1 VAAPTQAPVTEDSER
16 STILAEMA
24 SGAGPAKAAPADA
37 EPEKAAE
44 PAVEAAE
51 VPRDD
56 EPAAAEPE
64 AEAEAEAAPAP
75 APEKKAPPADPEG
88 DRRLAQIAKAEKAN
102 KLERQAAAKDRAEA
116 EAARKETAEAA
127 REMAAFKAALAR
139 VKYDPVG
146 VLESLGYPADRFED
160 AATAAFARSE
170 KGKADPRYKE
180 QSERAM
186 REREQRD
193 GIEEL
198 RAELK
203 ELKTAQAQRE
213 QAAASERAAERYMA
227 DVSKAARAATDAPLL
242 KALIAK
248 NPEKADRQLASIAL
262 SLFEETG
269 DQPDHADIIV
279 TFEKRR
285 REELEDLGIDVAS
298 VLKPTTTPKPKDKT
312 AGEKPSA
319 RTLSNDHNAST
330 KVPRSDLSEQEEREQ
345 ILAEIAKMNRGSD
358 ADARPG

>member
-1 VAAPTQAPVTEDSER
+1 MAAPTQAPVTEDSER

-24 SGAGPAKAAPADA
+24 SAAGPAKAAP
-37 EPEKAAE
+37 EKVAE
-44 PAVEAAE
+44 PAVEAAAE
-51 VPRDD
+51 ETPADD
-56 EPAAAEPE
+56 EPAAAESESDDE
-64 AEAEAEAAPAP
+64 AEAEKPAAE
-75 APEKKAPPADPEG
+75 PEKKPPADPEG

-116 EAARKETAEAA
+116 ETARKEVAEAA
-127 REMAAFKAALAR
+127 KEMAAFKQALAR
-139 VKYDPVG
+139 AKYDPVG
-146 VLESLGYPADRFED
+146 LLETLGVSADRLED
-160 AATAAFARSE
+160 VATAAFARSE
-170 KGKADPRYKE
+170 KGKADPRYRE

-248 NPEKADRQLASIAL
+248 NPEKADRQLAQIAL

-298 VLKPTTTPKPKDKT
+298 ALKPTTTPKPKDKI

-330 KVPRSDLSEQEEREQ
+330 KVPRSDLSEQEERDQ